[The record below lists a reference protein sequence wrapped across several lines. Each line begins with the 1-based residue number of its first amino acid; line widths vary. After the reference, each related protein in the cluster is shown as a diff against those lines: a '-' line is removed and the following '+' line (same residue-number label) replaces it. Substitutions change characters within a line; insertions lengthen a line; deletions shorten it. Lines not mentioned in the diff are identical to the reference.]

1 MNSITMKRKLF
12 ILALLSGLITATGC
26 KHQPSDKT
34 EKVTA
39 TIKDDCGQPMD
50 NASLVL
56 SHLTIA
62 REHTLAYDR
71 LWRRQHGKDAAPIHA
86 FTIRAV
92 DLLAALG
99 MPATL
104 AVSDSCRFKHIRVY
118 MGYDSSKAGFKLYI
132 VPVDGA
138 CLKGKNS
145 STWYAGTDVLLDK
158 YANPIMAAESGS
170 SGMVS
175 TDTYVLDLN
184 APCPN
189 TCPKET
195 PLTAP

>member
-1 MNSITMKRKLF
+1 MQQHLF
-12 ILALLSGLITATGC
+12 TLTLLAGLIIATGC
-26 KHQPSDKT
+26 NQQPFGKT
-34 EKVTA
+34 EKVTL
-39 TIKDDCGQPMD
+39 TKKDDCGQAMD

-56 SHLTIA
+56 CHLTTA
-62 REHTLAYDR
+62 REHTGAYDR
-71 LWRRQHGKDAAPIHA
+71 LWRRQHGKDATPIHA

-99 MPATL
+99 MSPTL
-104 AVSDSCRFKHIRVY
+104 ADDSSCRFKHIRVY
-118 MGYDSSKAGFKLYI
+118 MGYDSLKAGFKLYI

-138 CLKGKNS
+138 CLKGENS
-145 STWYAGTDVLLDK
+145 SMWYAGTDVFLDK
-158 YANPIMAAESGS
+158 HATPVMAVDSGS
-170 SGMVS
+170 NGMAS